1 MDPTNRRGRRSE
13 DRFVATV
20 FQLEQVL
27 QDFGLAACVVVD
39 EAGHVVASVTKDYE
53 DLDWSHEI
61 PMLARQNRRRRGV
74 SVCEF
79 RAAGK
84 ALFIATVGHAHETR
98 DIGMY
103 RAVMGLRRIHRA
115 A

>member
-1 MDPTNRRGRRSE
+1 MDKNNRRSRRSE

-20 FQLEQVL
+20 FQLEQVI

-39 EAGHVVASVTKDYE
+39 EGGKVIASVAKDDE

-61 PMLARQNRRRRGV
+61 PTLVRQNRRRRGV

-79 RAAGK
+79 RAAGRP
-84 ALFIATVGHAHETR
+84 LFVATVGNALATR

-103 RAVMGLRRIHRA
+103 RAVMGLRRIHR
-115 A
+115 